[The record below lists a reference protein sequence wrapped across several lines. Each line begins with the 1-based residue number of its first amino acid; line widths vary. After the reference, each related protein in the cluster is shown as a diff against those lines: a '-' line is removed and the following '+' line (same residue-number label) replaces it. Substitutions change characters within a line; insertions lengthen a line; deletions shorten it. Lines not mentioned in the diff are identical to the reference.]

1 MADISAIKPAGA
13 SGASYNLKDATART
27 NISTLS
33 TTVQSLGGRV
43 TSLETD
49 MQAVKNNIQSTY
61 FSGEYGS
68 DPEEDYGF
76 TDCGYTVIVDATR
89 WIYDDN
95 DRQIQR
101 TYHETWSYYS
111 NLTDAME
118 RVGTPKVGDIIFVK
132 ELASMYISGPMP
144 SDTTIGYLSD
154 VSGLDGRY
162 VQKSPPEPIPPGG
175 FPIVGSG
182 QHVSLGN
189 SYYLT
194 YKAFYIVG
202 FATVNVP
209 SEEVE
214 GKTDTLLIAKCF
226 ATEY

>member
-13 SGASYNLKDATART
+13 SGASYNLKDATARN
-27 NISTLS
+27 NIGTLS

-49 MQAVKNNIQSTY
+49 MQAVKSNVQRTY
-61 FSGEYGS
+61 FSGDYGN
-68 DPEEDYGF
+68 DPQGDFGF
-76 TDCGYTVIVDATR
+76 TDCGYTIIVDATR

-95 DRQIQR
+95 DHQIQR
-101 TYHETWSYYS
+101 TYHDTWSYYN

-132 ELASMYISGPMP
+132 NYDRISISGTMP
-144 SDTTIGYLSD
+144 SDEVIGRFNTSSLDSHFAPKETPPVPSD
-154 VSGLDGRY
+154 NINVM
-162 VQKSPPEPIPPGG
+162 
-175 FPIVGSG
+175 GSG
-182 QHVSLGN
+182 QYVNLGD
-189 SYYLT
+189 SYFSN

-202 FATVNVP
+202 FATVTVP

>member
-1 MADISAIKPAGA
+1 MADISAFKPYGAGGA
-13 SGASYNLKDATART
+13 SLNFKDATARS
-27 NISTLS
+27 NISGLDT
-33 TTVQSLGGRV
+33 RV
-43 TSLETD
+43 TALEN
-49 MQAVKNNIQSTY
+49 AGGSQSTY
-61 FSGEYGS
+61 FSTEYGN

-89 WIYDDN
+89 WRYDDN

-101 TYHETWSYYS
+101 TYHDTWSYYN
-111 NLTDAME
+111 NLTEEME

-132 ELASMYISGPMP
+132 EFASMSISGTMP

-154 VSGLDGRY
+154 ASGLDGRY
-162 VQKSPPEPIPPGG
+162 VQKSPPEPLPPGG

-182 QHVSLGN
+182 RYVSLGN
-189 SYYLT
+189 SYYAT

-226 ATEY
+226 DTEG